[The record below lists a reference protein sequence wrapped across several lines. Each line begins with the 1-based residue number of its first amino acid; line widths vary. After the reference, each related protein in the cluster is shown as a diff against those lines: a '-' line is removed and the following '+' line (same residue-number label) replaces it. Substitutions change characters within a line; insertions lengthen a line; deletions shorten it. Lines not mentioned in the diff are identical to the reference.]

1 MDMPKYIM
9 SILQS
14 QPAIVWSWGAHG
26 WARCRMQE
34 KEGLRFSVQ
43 GFKYKGDVA
52 VLYDEG
58 ADVFDV
64 VLLDR
69 QPLRTVSPV
78 YFDELVDRIDELVER
93 VADYAARV
101 DAWLDAPTEN
111 PDEDMAKTIGQYL
124 RKARQQGDLPDVIV
138 IE

>member
-1 MDMPKYIM
+1 
-9 SILQS
+9 
-14 QPAIVWSWGAHG
+14 
-26 WARCRMQE
+26 MQE

>member
-1 MDMPKYIM
+1 MDMPKYIL

-14 QPAIVWSWGAHG
+14 QPTIVWSWGAHD
-26 WARCRMQE
+26 WASCRIQE

-58 ADVFDV
+58 ADAFEI
-64 VLLDR
+64 VLLN
-69 QPLRTVSPV
+69 RTPEHVVSPV

-93 VADYAARV
+93 VADYEAHV

-111 PDEDMAKTIGQYL
+111 ADEDMAKTIGQYL
-124 RKARQQGDLPDVIV
+124 RKAQQQGDVPDVIV